1 MVSNIIKICKDELKL
16 IFTDAGC
23 QLVMVGA
30 IFMYSIF
37 YMMPFSNQATR
48 DVPIGIIDN
57 DKSVMSREFVRDL
70 DATEYVKIKNDFT
83 NINEAK
89 NEYYKNKIQ
98 AFIVIPKDF
107 ERDIKR
113 GKPSFVSTY
122 TDSAFMIVYKQ
133 VATAVATLATE
144 FGAKIEVGALMKKG
158 VPKDTAIKLVMPFDF
173 VQNPL
178 YNPIGS
184 YQNYIYPMVL
194 IMLLQQTMI
203 IGACMIGS
211 TLREKLR
218 GVRYREKDGSVKFYK
233 LNSITPYTNS
243 PVAIVLGKALAY
255 SGLYFI
261 YAMLYFLIFPAF
273 VVYDMTYNIL
283 PMILM
288 LIPYLLSCAFLGQ
301 SLVYFCSKREVSF
314 FILVSSSVPLIFLPG
329 FVWPKEAIPDFLN
342 IVSKLIPFEPA
353 ADGLIK
359 INQMGASFSQV
370 QHDFW
375 ILVGLCLIYFV
386 CACEAVK
393 KMQREATQ
401 KFEDKN

>member
-1 MVSNIIKICKDELKL
+1 MVSNIIKICKDELKI

-23 QLVMVGA
+23 LLVMVGA

-48 DVPIGIIDN
+48 EVPIGIIDN
-57 DKSVMSREFVRDL
+57 DSSAMSREFVRDL
-70 DATEYVKIKNDFT
+70 NSTEYVKVENDFT
-83 NINEAK
+83 DINQAK
-89 NEYYKNKIQ
+89 KEYYKNKIQ
-98 AFIVIPKDF
+98 AFVVIPKDF

-122 TDSAFMIVYKQ
+122 TDSAFMIIYKQ

-144 FGAKIEVGALMKKG
+144 FGAKIEVGTLMKKG
-158 VPKDTAIKLVMPFDF
+158 VPKDTAIKLVMPFDL
-173 VQNPL
+173 VQTPL
-178 YNPIGS
+178 FNPIGS

-194 IMLLQQTMI
+194 ILLLQQTMI

-211 TLREKLR
+211 TLREKINGIR
-218 GVRYREKDGSVKFYK
+218 IREKDGSVKLYK
-233 LNSITPYTNS
+233 LDSITPYTNN
-243 PVAIVLGKALAY
+243 PVEIVLGKAFAY

-261 YAMLYFLIFPAF
+261 YAMLYFLIFPSF

-283 PMILM
+283 PMLLI

-301 SLVYFCSKREVSF
+301 GLVYFLSKREVSF

-329 FVWPKEAIPDFLN
+329 FVWPKEAIPVLLN
-342 IVSKLIPFEPA
+342 TVSKLIPFEPA
-353 ADGLIK
+353 CDGLIK
-359 INQMGASFSQV
+359 INQFGANFSQV

-375 ILVGLCLIYFV
+375 ILIGLCVIYFIF
-386 CACEAVK
+386 ASAAVK
-393 KMQREATQ
+393 KMQSEATQ
-401 KFEDKN
+401 KMH

>member
-1 MVSNIIKICKDELKL
+1 MVSNIIKICKDELKI

-23 QLVMVGA
+23 LLVMVGA

-48 DVPIGIIDN
+48 EVPIGIIDN
-57 DKSVMSREFVRDL
+57 DRSAMSREFVRDL
-70 DATEYVKIKNDFT
+70 NSTEYVKVENDFT
-83 NINEAK
+83 DINQAK
-89 NEYYKNKIQ
+89 KEYYKNKIQ

-122 TDSAFMIVYKQ
+122 TDSAFMIIYKQ

-144 FGAKIEVGALMKKG
+144 FGAKIEVGTLMKKG
-158 VPKDTAIKLVMPFDF
+158 VPKDTAIKLVMPFDL
-173 VQNPL
+173 VQTPL
-178 YNPIGS
+178 FNPIGS

-194 IMLLQQTMI
+194 ILLLQQTMI

-211 TLREKLR
+211 TLREKINGIR
-218 GVRYREKDGSVKFYK
+218 IREKDGSVKLFK
-233 LNSITPYTNS
+233 LDSIPPYTNN
-243 PVAIVLGKALAY
+243 PVEIVLGKAFAY

-261 YAMLYFLIFPAF
+261 YAMLYFLIFPSF

-283 PMILM
+283 PMLLI

-301 SLVYFCSKREVSF
+301 GLVYFLSKREVSF

-329 FVWPKEAIPDFLN
+329 FVWPKEAIPVLLN
-342 IVSKLIPFEPA
+342 TVSKLIPFEPA
-353 ADGLIK
+353 CDGLIK
-359 INQMGASFSQV
+359 INQFGANFSQV

-375 ILVGLCLIYFV
+375 ILIGLCVIYFIFA
-386 CACEAVK
+386 CAAVK
-393 KMQREATQ
+393 KMQSEATQ
-401 KFEDKN
+401 KMH

>member
-1 MVSNIIKICKDELKL
+1 MVSNIIKICKDELKI

-23 QLVMVGA
+23 LLVMVGA

-48 DVPIGIIDN
+48 EVPIGIIDN
-57 DKSVMSREFVRDL
+57 DSSAMSREFVRDL
-70 DATEYVKIKNDFT
+70 NSTEYVKVENDFT
-83 NINEAK
+83 DINQAK
-89 NEYYKNKIQ
+89 KEYYKNKIQ

-113 GKPSFVSTY
+113 GKPSYVSTY
-122 TDSAFMIVYKQ
+122 TDSAFMIIYKQ

-144 FGAKIEVGALMKKG
+144 FGAKIEVGTLMKKG
-158 VPKDTAIKLVMPFDF
+158 VPKDTAIKLVMPFDL
-173 VQNPL
+173 VQTPL
-178 YNPIGS
+178 FNPIGS

-194 IMLLQQTMI
+194 ILLLQQTMI

-211 TLREKLR
+211 TLREKINGIR
-218 GVRYREKDGSVKFYK
+218 IREKDGSVKLYK
-233 LNSITPYTNS
+233 LDSITPYTNN
-243 PVAIVLGKALAY
+243 PVEIVLGKAFAY

-261 YAMLYFLIFPAF
+261 YAMLYFLIFPSF

-283 PMILM
+283 PMLLI

-301 SLVYFCSKREVSF
+301 GLVYFLSKREVSF

-329 FVWPKEAIPDFLN
+329 FVWPKEAIPVLLN
-342 IVSKLIPFEPA
+342 TVSKLIPFEPA
-353 ADGLIK
+353 CDGLIK
-359 INQMGASFSQV
+359 INQFGANFSQV

-375 ILVGLCLIYFV
+375 ILIGLCVIYFIFA
-386 CACEAVK
+386 CAAVK
-393 KMQREATQ
+393 KMQSEATQ
-401 KFEDKN
+401 KMH

>member
-1 MVSNIIKICKDELKL
+1 MVSNIIKICKDELKI

-23 QLVMVGA
+23 LLVMVGA

-48 DVPIGIIDN
+48 EVPIGIIDN
-57 DKSVMSREFVRDL
+57 DSSAMSREFVRDL
-70 DATEYVKIKNDFT
+70 NSTEYVKVENDFT
-83 NINEAK
+83 DINQAK
-89 NEYYKNKIQ
+89 KEYYKNKIQ
-98 AFIVIPKDF
+98 AFVVIPKDF

-122 TDSAFMIVYKQ
+122 TDSAFMIIYKQ

-144 FGAKIEVGALMKKG
+144 FGAKIEVGTLMKKG
-158 VPKDTAIKLVMPFDF
+158 VPKDTAIKLVMPFDL
-173 VQNPL
+173 VQTPL
-178 YNPIGS
+178 FNPIGS

-194 IMLLQQTMI
+194 ILLLQQTMI

-211 TLREKLR
+211 TLREEINGIR
-218 GVRYREKDGSVKFYK
+218 IREKDGSVKLYK
-233 LNSITPYTNS
+233 LDSITPYTNN
-243 PVAIVLGKALAY
+243 PVEIVLGKAFAY

-261 YAMLYFLIFPAF
+261 YAMLYFLIFPSF

-283 PMILM
+283 PMLLI

-301 SLVYFCSKREVSF
+301 GLVYFLSKREVSF

-329 FVWPKEAIPDFLN
+329 FVWPKEAIPVLLN
-342 IVSKLIPFEPA
+342 TVSKLIPFEPA
-353 ADGLIK
+353 CDGLIK
-359 INQMGASFSQV
+359 INQFGANFSQV

-375 ILVGLCLIYFV
+375 ILIGLCVIYFIFA
-386 CACEAVK
+386 CAAVK
-393 KMQREATQ
+393 KMQSEATQ
-401 KFEDKN
+401 KMH